1 MDSNHL
7 IENTQIADRNLL
19 ILDLDETLIHA
30 SATKVREEADFQV
43 FHYFVYKRPGLAD
56 FLTTCAQHFKLAIW
70 SSASDDYVQAV
81 VRQIVPPG
89 ITLEFVWGRSRCT
102 PFTTPQIDEYGYY
115 NLDGTSSY
123 EYAKRLKKVRRR
135 GFSLSQTLIVDDTPA
150 KVQQNYGNAIYIKP
164 YLGSTEDEE
173 LSHLTPYLL
182 TLLGQENVRTI
193 EKRNWSDAAHRGT
206 LSKT

>member
-1 MDSNHL
+1 MS
-7 IENTQIADRNLL
+7 ASPLL

-30 SATKVREEADFQV
+30 SVTKVRAEADFQV

-70 SSASDDYVQAV
+70 SSASDDYVQAIV
-81 VRQIVPPG
+81 QQILPPG

-115 NLDGTSSY
+115 NLDSTSYY

-150 KVQQNYGNAIYIKP
+150 KVLQNYGNAIYIKP
-164 YLGSTEDEE
+164 YLGGPEDEE
-173 LSHLTPYLL
+173 LQHLAPYLL

-193 EKRNWSDAAHRGT
+193 EKRNWSDAARRGT
-206 LSKT
+206 LSET

>member
-1 MDSNHL
+1 MSHE
-7 IENTQIADRNLL
+7 ILL

-30 SATKVREEADFQV
+30 SATEVRADADFQV
-43 FHYFVYKRPGLAD
+43 FHYFVYKRPGLAE
-56 FLTTCAQHFKLAIW
+56 FLTTCTRHFKLAIW

-81 VRQIVPPG
+81 VRQILPAEVA
-89 ITLEFVWGRSRCT
+89 LEFVWGRSRCT

-135 GFSLSQTLIVDDTPA
+135 GFSLSQMLIVDDTPA

-164 YLGSTEDEE
+164 YLGSIDDEE
-173 LSHLTPYLL
+173 LSYLGRYLL
-182 TLLGQENVRTI
+182 TLKDELNVRTI
-193 EKRNWSDAAHRGT
+193 EKRHWRQKHLPH
-206 LSKT
+206 LSSVG

>member
-1 MDSNHL
+1 M
-7 IENTQIADRNLL
+7 TLL

-43 FHYFVYKRPGLAD
+43 FHYFVYKRPGLAE

-81 VRQIVPPG
+81 VRQILPPG

-102 PFTTPQIDEYGYY
+102 PFATPRLDEYGYY

-123 EYAKRLKKVRRR
+123 EYAKRLKKVRQR
-135 GFSLSQTLIVDDTPA
+135 GFSLQKTLIVDDTPA

-164 YLGSTEDEE
+164 YQGETADEE
-173 LSHLTPYLL
+173 LRHLTAYLL
-182 TLLGQENVRTI
+182 TLKQQDNFRTV
-193 EKRNWSDAAHRGT
+193 EKRHWRQPFGR
-206 LSKT
+206 

>member
-1 MDSNHL
+1 MSQ
-7 IENTQIADRNLL
+7 EKLL

-70 SSASDDYVQAV
+70 SSASDDYVQAI

-102 PFTTPQIDEYGYY
+102 PLATPQIDEYGYY
-115 NLDGTSSY
+115 NLDGASSY

-173 LSHLTPYLL
+173 LNYLSAYLL
-182 TLLGQENVRTI
+182 MLKDEADVRII
-193 EKRNWSDAAHRGT
+193 EKRHWRQHSF
-206 LSKT
+206 SS

>member
-1 MDSNHL
+1 MPQ
-7 IENTQIADRNLL
+7 ETLL

-81 VRQIVPPG
+81 VQQILPPG
-89 ITLEFVWGRSRCT
+89 VTLEFLWGRSRCT

-135 GFSLSQTLIVDDTPA
+135 GFLLTQMLIVDDTPA
-150 KVQQNYGNAIYIKP
+150 KVQHNYGNAIYIKP
-164 YLGSTEDEE
+164 YLGSVEDEE
-173 LSHLTPYLL
+173 LSYLGAYLL
-182 TLLGQENVRTI
+182 TLKNVENVRTI
-193 EKRNWSDAAHRGT
+193 EKRHWR
-206 LSKT
+206 LSLANTNDSRQASS

>member
-1 MDSNHL
+1 MH
-7 IENTQIADRNLL
+7 APPLL

-30 SATKVREEADFQV
+30 SATKIREETDFQV
-43 FHYFVYKRPGLAD
+43 FHYFVYKRPGLAE

-81 VRQIVPPG
+81 VEQILPPG

-102 PFTTPQIDEYGYY
+102 PFATPQIDEYGYY

-135 GFSLSQTLIVDDTPA
+135 GFSLQKTLIVDDTPA

-164 YLGSTEDEE
+164 YQGETADEE
-173 LSHLTPYLL
+173 LRHLTDYLL
-182 TLLGQENVRTI
+182 TLKQQGNFRMF
-193 EKRNWSDAAHRGT
+193 EKRHWRQPDAGAT
-206 LSKT
+206 PN